1 MKPQAK
7 TITITIKRA
16 GHFYYYSRKWGD
28 EQLEDQPISRERAE
42 TVIRAQSD
50 GNLPAGV
57 NLDVCHPRSWTWQK
71 ELIDA

>member
-1 MKPQAK
+1 MNAQ
-7 TITITIKRA
+7 TNIITITIKRT

-28 EQLEDQPISRERAE
+28 EYLKDQPISRERAE

-57 NLDVCHPRSWTWQK
+57 NLDVCHPRSWIWQK
-71 ELIDA
+71 ELIDD